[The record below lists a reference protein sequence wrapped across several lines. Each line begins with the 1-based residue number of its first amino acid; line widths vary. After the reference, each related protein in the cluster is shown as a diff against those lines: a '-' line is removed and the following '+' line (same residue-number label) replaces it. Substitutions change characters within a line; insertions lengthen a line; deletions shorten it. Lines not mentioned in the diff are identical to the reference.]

1 MCAST
6 HAGPYVSA
14 AQVLR
19 RLAEIEQEGVEFY
32 EGLKEGTQSEW
43 IRAFADKLV
52 RAEKRHHDRF
62 LSYAEKAEAHARD
75 AGDTLREPL
84 PAEVRRLLEKRIMA
98 PRERIQ
104 KSAPYARDEEA
115 LRIALR
121 AEESLALLLTE
132 LREYVP
138 KDQRPYISRVIKEEW
153 AHKEH
158 IEKLLKQKMG

>member
-1 MCAST
+1 MSPST
-6 HAGPYVSA
+6 QMGPYVSA

-19 RLAEIEQEGVEFY
+19 RLADIEQEGVEFY
-32 EGLKEGTQSEW
+32 EGLREGTQSEY
-43 IRAFADKLV
+43 IRTFADKLV
-52 RAEKRHHDRF
+52 RAEKRHRDRL
-62 LSYAEKAEAHARD
+62 LSYAEKAEEHAKD
-75 AGDTLREPL
+75 EGNTLKEPL
-84 PAEVRRLLEKRIMA
+84 PAEIRQLLEKRVMA
-98 PRERIQ
+98 SRERIR

-138 KDQRPYISRVIKEEW
+138 KEQRPYISRVIKEEW

-158 IEKLLKQKMG
+158 IEKLLKKKMG